1 MLGFIISNGK
11 FIAAILLAVGAY
23 FMGYSGAS
31 DKYKLEIKELEIQL
45 LKETIAQQDKA
56 IETTKAVTFGINEI
70 QTNAQKDINDI
81 NSSYEHVLDSV
92 LNDHDSASKQVQL
105 PDPATTADRA
115 SGSCTCSSPRKNTQS
130 LKELVGIGRDCD
142 LISEKYN
149 RLLKIYTEAQKA
161 GM

>member
-1 MLGFIISNGK
+1 MLGFIVSNSK
-11 FIAAILLAVGAY
+11 FIAVALLAVGAY

-56 IETTKAVTFGINEI
+56 IETTKAVTYGINEI
-70 QTNAQKDINDI
+70 QTNAQKDIDDI

-115 SGSCTCSSPRKNTQS
+115 SGPCTCPPPRKNTQS

-142 LISEKYN
+142 LIAEKYN
-149 RLLKIYTEAQKA
+149 RLLMIYKEAQSA
-161 GM
+161 GL